1 MPSAVTEARDW
12 LGLLQGLLVP
22 VLGYGAWILRDIRN
36 QLRTLNGRM
45 IKIEEWRGAHDKQ
58 DDERHEDLTAHV
70 DRLSDRRWR
79 GERKE

>member
-1 MPSAVTEARDW
+1 MTEAREW

-45 IKIEEWRGAHDKQ
+45 IKIEEWRELHDKQ
-58 DDERHEDLTAHV
+58 DDERHRDLTTQLG
-70 DRLSDRRWR
+70 RLSDRRWP
-79 GERKE
+79 GSRKD